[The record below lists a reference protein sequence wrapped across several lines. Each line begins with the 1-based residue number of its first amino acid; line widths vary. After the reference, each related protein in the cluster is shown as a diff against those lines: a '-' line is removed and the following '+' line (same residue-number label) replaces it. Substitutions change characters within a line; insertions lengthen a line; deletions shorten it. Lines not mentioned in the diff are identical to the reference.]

1 MLILLVGMTNGVHGY
16 ASALADTQPAH
27 CAQHDG
33 SAPSTPSGGDC
44 CQHDMSGCGC
54 LHAVMLTQLPSWR
67 VAAPVTVSPATSSP
81 GVEPVSRISSPF
93 RPPI

>member
-1 MLILLVGMTNGVHGY
+1 MLTLLVGMTSGVQGY
-16 ASALADTQPAH
+16 ASAPADTQPAH

-33 SAPSTPSGGDC
+33 TAPSTPSGGDC
-44 CQHDMSGCGC
+44 CQHELSGCSC
-54 LHAVMLTQLPSWR
+54 LHAVMLRQLPSWR
-67 VAAPVTVSPATSSP
+67 VAASVALSPATSPP